1 MKSITQKHIR
11 PSDII
16 LKFLIWLCALST
28 AAMVI
33 GIIVFIT
40 VKAVDGLSWNFIS
53 TAAFSYPYENYGIL
67 GNIINTLL
75 IIIITLLVATPIGIG
90 AAVYLTEYAKQ
101 NFITKAIEF
110 TIETLSGIPSI
121 IYGLFGSVF
130 FYNLFK
136 LNYSIIAGALTL
148 AIMILPTIIR
158 TTQEAIK
165 TVPPMYKE
173 GSFGLGATKWY
184 MIKTV
189 ILPNCIDGILTSVI
203 LSIGRIVGESAAL
216 IFTAGIAA
224 ELPNINGID
233 DIFKKITSSGGTLTV
248 QLYQYAQRGGA
259 ELKYAFS
266 TSFILLVIVLI
277 INFSAKLTA
286 RKLKKI

>member
-110 TIETLSGIPSI
+110 TTETLSGIPSI